1 MRLADFVFET
11 LADHGVDTV
20 FLVTGRGALFLTDA
34 VAKCKRL
41 RPVCTHHE
49 QAAAYAAGARAQLHN
64 APAVCLV
71 STGCASTNAI
81 TGVLNAYQDGLPVV
95 FISGQNVLKE
105 TTYHTG
111 HHIRTYGQQE
121 ANIIELVKPIT
132 KYAVMVTDPRDIKQQ
147 LQRAL
152 YLASEG
158 KKGPVWLDIPLD
170 LQSAQ
175 IEPDDLPGYVPEPA
189 ALAGLQ
195 AAPDD
200 LTYLRDALQTAQR
213 PVLLIGSGLRSADVL
228 APFAQFVDTNQIP
241 VVYTPSAPDGYP
253 LSQPLSIGSL
263 GSMGCSRAGAFA
275 VQNADC
281 VVVLG
286 NRLGSI
292 TTGVDLCK
300 FAREAKLIVVDIDA
314 EEHRKNELRIDRVL
328 LQDLRSLFSRL
339 GPQRLTG
346 DTSAWAARCQHWK
359 QLFAQEPYFASSERV
374 DLYDLTRTLSAQLAD
389 DAIVITDSGLIE
401 VILPSNLDFGARRRA
416 IHPVSQGSMGFS
428 IPAVLGVADAQ
439 RQLVVVVGD
448 GSFMMNMQE
457 LETIRAH
464 QIPLKLIVVNNNVY
478 SIIRR
483 RQKELFRNRTIGT
496 DPGNGVT
503 VPPFEKVAALFD
515 FAYVRIDSIAGLEQ
529 GLQQV
534 MQCAGPVLCEVM
546 GREDQEYIEVSHAK
560 NSSGKFVR
568 RPLEDQWPFLDRE
581 LFLAEMMVDPIDQ

>member
-1 MRLADFVFET
+1 MRLADYVFET

-64 APAVCLV
+64 ALGVCLV

-81 TGVLNAYQDGLPVV
+81 TGVLNAYQDGLPVL

-111 HHIRTYGQQE
+111 HNVRTYGQQE

-147 LQRAL
+147 LQQAL
-152 YLASEG
+152 HMAHEG

-175 IEPDDLPGYVPEPA
+175 IEPDQLPGFDAPA
-189 ALAGLQ
+189 AELAGMQ
-195 AAPDD
+195 APQAD
-200 LTYLRDALQTAQR
+200 LDYLREALRTARR
-213 PVLLIGSGLRSADVL
+213 PVLLVGSGLRSAGVL
-228 APFAQFVDTNQIP
+228 APFAQFAEANQIP
-241 VVYTPSAPDGYP
+241 VVYTPSAPDCYP
-253 LSQPLSIGSL
+253 LSRPLSIGSL
-263 GSMGCSRAGAFA
+263 GSMGCSRAAAFA

-281 VVVLG
+281 LVVLG

-300 FAREAKLIVVDIDA
+300 FARDAKVVVVDIDA
-314 EEHRKNELRIDRVL
+314 DEHRKNELRIDRVVL
-328 LQDLRSLFSRL
+328 HDLRLLFGAL
-339 GPQRLTG
+339 GGQRLSG
-346 DTSAWAARCQHWK
+346 DTAGWVARCQHWK
-359 QLFAQEPYFASSERV
+359 QLFAQEPYFASTGRV
-374 DLYDLTRTLSAQLAD
+374 DLYDLTRALSAQLDD

-401 VILPSNLDFGARRRA
+401 VILPSNLDFGPGRRA

-439 RQLVVVVGD
+439 RQVVVVVGD

-503 VPPFEKVAALFD
+503 VPNFEKVAALFD
-515 FAYVRIDSIAGLEQ
+515 FGFVRIDGIDGLEQ

-534 MQCAGPVLCEVM
+534 LHSPGPVLCEIM

-560 NSSGKFVR
+560 SSSGKFVR
-568 RPLEDQWPFLDRE
+568 RPLEDQWPFMERA
-581 LFLAEMMVDPIDQ
+581 LFLSEMLVDPIDQ